1 MSRLA
6 LPAANRIIRAADASP
21 AFRRTLEVALPVC
34 GSLLLLLL
42 LLATEL
48 LTLLFKVNELLASEE
63 FWLDGSTLFAW
74 PLPLL
79 PFGTT
84 PPLPLL
90 FIDSLSWP
98 FGLVEELSDWEASEV
113 CEVLSGKFDSLS
125 EPFGV
130 VDSVV
135 LSEIDWLPALL
146 KEALVEVDRLLE
158 SDVLSEALIDCDR
171 LCEVEMLPESDE
183 LPPLF
188 PLREALVEVL
198 NDADAL
204 TEALLDTDALFEADA
219 LAEVDALVEP
229 DALAE
234 VDALTDAEAL
244 LDTDV
249 LPETE
254 SLADTLVEPDRL
266 WLIELR
272 SNVLKL

>member
-6 LPAANRIIRAADASP
+6 LPAANRIIRAAVASP

-42 LLATEL
+42 LATEL
-48 LTLLFKVNELLASEE
+48 LTLLFNVSELLASEE
-63 FWLDGSTLFAW
+63 FWLDGSALLAW

-146 KEALVEVDRLLE
+146 NEALVEVDRLLE
-158 SDVLSEALIDCDR
+158 SDVLSEALTDCDR
-171 LCEVEMLPESDE
+171 LCEVEVLPESDE

-198 NDADAL
+198 IDTDAL
-204 TEALLDTDALFEADA
+204 AEALLDTDALFEVEALVEADA
-219 LAEVDALVEP
+219 LADVDALV
-229 DALAE
+229 DA
-234 VDALTDAEAL
+234 DAL

-254 SLADTLVEPDRL
+254 SLADTLVDPDRL